1 MMFPQVSSEFERIC
15 ACGRSVCTTTL
26 GLRGSDTSTAVKF
39 FGALSCAS
47 QRMRR
52 PSGAIWID
60 MPSPMPPKPSS
71 RWWLSS
77 LKFQVMGPPLL
88 LGEVV
93 FAAGFL
99 GAGFAAVLVALL
111 VALLAAGFAIA
122 FLALAGAAFFAGF
135 LTAAFFAAFFATF
148 FLAAFIPFSPC
159 PEIERT
165 FSAFQRGGRDGG
177 QRMRCRPR
185 EGGDPCPRGRGVW
198 HDGSPMH
205 VGYSRHAYLKRR
217 SRVNPRSD
225 ARGRHLRVM
234 RWPWPRG
241 RAAAPSSSPGWRKS
255 SSRAAAP

>member
-1 MMFPQVSSEFERIC
+1 MC

-99 GAGFAAVLVALL
+99 DAGF
-111 VALLAAGFAIA
+111 LAAGFAIA
-122 FLALAGAAFFAGF
+122 LAATFLALAGAAFFTVTF
-135 LTAAFFAAFFATF
+135 LAAFLAAFFATF

-159 PEIERT
+159 PEIE
-165 FSAFQRGGRDGG
+165 
-177 QRMRCRPR
+177 
-185 EGGDPCPRGRGVW
+185 
-198 HDGSPMH
+198 
-205 VGYSRHAYLKRR
+205 
-217 SRVNPRSD
+217 
-225 ARGRHLRVM
+225 
-234 RWPWPRG
+234 
-241 RAAAPSSSPGWRKS
+241 
-255 SSRAAAP
+255 

>member
-1 MMFPQVSSEFERIC
+1 MC

-52 PSGAIWID
+52 ASGAVWVA

-99 GAGFAAVLVALL
+99 GAGFAAVLVAVFLAL
-111 VALLAAGFAIA
+111 VGAAFLAGFAVTFLAA
-122 FLALAGAAFFAGF
+122 FLVAF
-135 LTAAFFAAFFATF
+135 LAAFFATF
-148 FLAAFIPFSPC
+148 FLA
-159 PEIERT
+159 
-165 FSAFQRGGRDGG
+165 
-177 QRMRCRPR
+177 
-185 EGGDPCPRGRGVW
+185 
-198 HDGSPMH
+198 
-205 VGYSRHAYLKRR
+205 
-217 SRVNPRSD
+217 
-225 ARGRHLRVM
+225 
-234 RWPWPRG
+234 
-241 RAAAPSSSPGWRKS
+241 
-255 SSRAAAP
+255 